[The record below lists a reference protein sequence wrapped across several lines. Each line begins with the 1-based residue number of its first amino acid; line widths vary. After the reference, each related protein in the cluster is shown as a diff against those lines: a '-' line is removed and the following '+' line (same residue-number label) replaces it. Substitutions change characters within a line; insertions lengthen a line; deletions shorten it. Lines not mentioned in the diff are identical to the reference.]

1 MIRIALRSL
10 WSRKLRTGLTL
21 LAILLGVAMISGTY
35 VLTDQINKGF
45 DDIFKK
51 SQQGTDVNVTRKS
64 VFTGTNYYGPGGT
77 LPETLLAQVQGTPG
91 VAEAAGT
98 VSGTGA
104 VVIDGKPVT
113 TGGAPTLVY
122 STAPERFSQSK
133 FISGAPPAQGG
144 QVAINAKLATD
155 KNLKVGDHIG
165 LTTAQGV
172 QDVTISG
179 VFNFGDST
187 SIGGATI
194 VVTTLADAQA
204 WYGMAGQLSS
214 ISVAADNGV
223 TPDELAGR
231 LKKTLPSYVDVK
243 TGQQTAAEASK
254 AISDAL
260 GSVLTP
266 ALLAFGGVAIIVGA
280 FIIFNAF
287 SITVAQRLREFAM
300 LRSLGASRR
309 QVLLTVLA
317 EALVMGLIASVLGL
331 LAGLGVARGIN
342 ALFKAVGA
350 DIPTAPATLEP
361 RTIVIGLVVG
371 IGVAVLAAMAPAVR
385 ATRVPPVAA
394 LQEGATLP
402 PSFVGR
408 FSSFIAVAI
417 AVLAVLALTRGLFAS
432 DPTSLRLLFL
442 GLGVIGIFVAVA
454 MMSKYV
460 VRPVAGVLGWPL
472 EKLSRVSGRL
482 ARENSARNPGR
493 TAATAAALMIGLAV
507 VVFVAVFAQGLKTS
521 FVDAIDRSVNGSF
534 VISGQNGQT
543 FPAKSIDAVRGVFSV
558 NDAAGVFVSQAE
570 VNKDGLASAIGVVPA
585 SFGPLWHF
593 TWLRGGNDALLA
605 KLTGNNALVEEQF
618 ALKYKLKPGSTFA
631 ALTSTGEKATLKVI
645 GEYRDP
651 VLLTGFVIPQTTFA
665 SFFPTT
671 QQDPQYI
678 VASTS
683 GDVNQVKSQLE
694 ATLKPFPQAEVRTK
708 AEFNDMMKKQV
719 NQILML
725 LYALLAVSVI
735 ISLFGIV
742 NTLVLSV
749 YERTREIGMLRAIG
763 TTKRQM
769 RRVVRYESVI
779 TSILG
784 GVLGTILGVVFAYV
798 VTTRLAAQGITF
810 SVPWVQLVAFLI
822 VAAIVGV
829 LAAVLPARRAANLN
843 ILEAIHYE

>member
-10 WSRKLRTGLTL
+10 WSRKLRTALTL

-35 VLTDQINKGF
+35 VLTDQINRGF

-51 SQQGTDVNVTRKS
+51 SVQGTDVNITRKS

-77 LPETLLAQVQGTPG
+77 LPESLLTQVKGTPG
-91 VAEAAGT
+91 VAEAVGSVGA
-98 VSGTGA
+98 SGS
-104 VVIDGKPVT
+104 VVIDGKPVS
-113 TGGAPTLVY
+113 TGGAPGLVY

-133 FISGAPPAQGG
+133 FLSGAPPSANG
-144 QVAINAKLATD
+144 QVAINTKLAND

-172 QDVTISG
+172 KDVTISG
-179 VFNFGDST
+179 IFNFGDSA
-187 SIGGATI
+187 SVGGATI

-204 WYGMAGQLSS
+204 WYDMAGQLSN
-214 ISVAADNGV
+214 ISVAADSGV
-223 TPDELAGR
+223 TPDQLVTR
-231 LKKTLPSYVDVK
+231 LKATLPAYTDVK
-243 TGQQTAAEASK
+243 TGEQTAEEASK

-266 ALLAFGGVAIIVGA
+266 ALLAFGGVAILVGA

-317 EALVMGLIASVLGL
+317 EALVMGLAASVLGL
-331 LAGLGVARGIN
+331 FAGLGVARGIN

-350 DIPTAPATLEP
+350 DIPTAPAVLEP
-361 RTIVIGLVVG
+361 RTIVVALAVG

-394 LQEGATLP
+394 LQEGAVLP

-408 FSSFIAVAI
+408 FGSFIAAAI
-417 AVLAVLALTRGLFAS
+417 AVLAVLSLTRGLFAS
-432 DPTSLRLLFL
+432 DPTTLRLLFL
-442 GLGVIGIFVAVA
+442 GLGMIGIFVAVA

-460 VRPVAGVLGWPL
+460 VRPVAGAIGWPL
-472 EKLSRVSGRL
+472 EKLARVSGRL
-482 ARENSARNPGR
+482 ARENTARNPGR

-521 FVDAIDRSVNGSF
+521 FVDAVDRSVNAEF
-534 VISGQNGQT
+534 VISGQNGGT
-543 FPAKSIDAVRGVFSV
+543 MPAAALDAARGVFTV
-558 NDAAGVFVSQAE
+558 EDAAGVYGSQAE
-570 VNKDGLASAIGVVPA
+570 VNKNGLANAAGVNPA
-585 SFGPLWHF
+585 SFSPLWF
-593 TWLRGGNDALLA
+593 FDWLRGGSDKLLGRLA
-605 KLTGNNALVEEQF
+605 GNNALIEEQF
-618 ALKYKLKPGSTFA
+618 ALKYKLKPGDSFTA
-631 ALTSTGEKATLKVI
+631 VGSTGEKATFKVL

-651 VLLTGFVIPQTTFA
+651 VLITGFVIPLTTFQRL
-665 SFFPTT
+665 FPTT
-671 QQDPQYI
+671 QQDPLYI
-678 VASTS
+678 LVDTNGNEA
-683 GDVNQVKSQLE
+683 QVRSQLTT
-694 ATLKPFPQAEVRTK
+694 ALKPFPTAEVRTK

-719 NQILML
+719 NQILIM

-735 ISLFGIV
+735 ISIFGIV

-763 TTKRQM
+763 TTRRQM
-769 RRVVRYESVI
+769 RRIVRYESVI
-779 TSILG
+779 TSIIGGALG
-784 GVLGTILGVVFAYV
+784 IILGVVFGYV

-810 SVPWVQLVAFLI
+810 SVPWLQLVAFLI
-822 VAAIVGV
+822 VAAVVGV